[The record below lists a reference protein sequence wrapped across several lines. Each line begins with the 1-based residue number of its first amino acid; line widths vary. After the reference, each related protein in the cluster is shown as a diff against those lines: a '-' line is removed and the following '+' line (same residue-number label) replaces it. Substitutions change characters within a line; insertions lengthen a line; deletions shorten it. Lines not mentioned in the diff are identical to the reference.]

1 VPTKSKLKI
10 KQSAAFAL
18 PATVSRPPLLDSGS
32 DDRFRQL
39 VYDLLT
45 ISVRM
50 EAVREHLARRLGVS
64 GPQYSVLMAIAR
76 FQGRHGVRVGTVAKA
91 LHVTSAFI
99 ATETGR
105 LARLGL
111 VCKNPNPKDRRGVL
125 LALSPKGE
133 SALVGLGPE
142 IRAVNDEFFKPLERT
157 AFHALATTA
166 AALVESSSKVERRLH
181 LMDDDEWLAPRFR
194 SSSKV
199 AATSETNFGSKGAL
213 ANL

>member
-1 VPTKSKLKI
+1 MDQINVAVKPKSQI
-10 KQSAAFAL
+10 KQPPGFAM
-18 PATVSRPPLLDSGS
+18 PATVSRQALLESGG

-76 FQGRHGVRVGTVAKA
+76 FQGRHGVRVGTIAKA

-111 VCKNPNPKDRRGVL
+111 ISKNPNPKDRRGVL
-125 LALSPKGE
+125 LALTQKGE
-133 SALVGLGPE
+133 AGLVKLGPE
-142 IRAVNDEFFKPLERT
+142 IRAVNDDFFRPLDRA
-157 AFHALATTA
+157 AFHALASTA
-166 AALVESSSKVERRLH
+166 AALVESSGKAERRLH
-181 LMDDDEWLAPRFR
+181 LMDDDEWLALQR
-194 SSSKV
+194 
-199 AATSETNFGSKGAL
+199 AAE
-213 ANL
+213 

>member
-1 VPTKSKLKI
+1 VAAKLQN
-10 KQSAAFAL
+10 KQQHRGFAL
-18 PATVSRPPLLDSGS
+18 PPTASRRELLDGGG

-50 EAVREHLARRLGVS
+50 EAAREHLARRLGVS

-76 FQGRHGVRVGTVAKA
+76 FQGGHGVRVGTIAKA

-111 VCKNPNPKDRRGVL
+111 LSKAPNPKDRRGVL
-125 LALSPKGE
+125 LALTPKGE
-133 SALVGLGPE
+133 AELAKLGPE
-142 IRAVNDEFFKPLERT
+142 IRAVNDEFFAPLDRP
-157 AFHALATTA
+157 AFQALAATA
-166 AALVESSSKVERRLH
+166 ATLVESSSKVERRLRALDH
-181 LMDDDEWLAPRFR
+181 DEWLALRR
-194 SSSKV
+194 
-199 AATSETNFGSKGAL
+199 AAE
-213 ANL
+213 

>member
-1 VPTKSKLKI
+1 VPVKPRPKLK
-10 KQSAAFAL
+10 QPAAFTL
-18 PATVSRPPLLDSGS
+18 PATVSRPALLDSGG

-111 VCKNPNPKDRRGVL
+111 VSKNPNPKDRRGVL
-125 LALSPKGE
+125 LALTPKGE
-133 SALVGLGPE
+133 AGLVKLGAE
-142 IRAVNDEFFKPLERT
+142 IRAVNDDFFKSLDRT
-157 AFHALATTA
+157 AFQALASSA
-166 AALVESSSKVERRLH
+166 AALVESSSRVERRLR
-181 LMDDDEWLAPRFR
+181 LMDDDEWLALR
-194 SSSKV
+194 S
-199 AATSETNFGSKGAL
+199 AAE
-213 ANL
+213 

>member
-1 VPTKSKLKI
+1 MPAKPKLKL
-10 KQSAAFAL
+10 KQTAAFAL
-18 PATVSRPPLLDSGS
+18 PPTVSRQPLLDGGN

-76 FQGRHGVRVGTVAKA
+76 FQGKHGVRVGTIAKA

-133 SALVGLGPE
+133 SALVKLGPE
-142 IRAVNDEFFKPLERT
+142 IRAVNDEFFKPLDRA
-157 AFHALATTA
+157 AFQMLAA
-166 AALVESSSKVERRLH
+166 NASALVGSSSKVERRLH
-181 LMDDDEWLAPRFR
+181 LMDDDEWLALR
-194 SSSKV
+194 S
-199 AATSETNFGSKGAL
+199 AAE
-213 ANL
+213 